1 MLLMTEV
8 SINKDNTGWRRKMLW
23 GEQEGEYPRERHG
36 LFVLL

>member
-23 GEQEGEYPRERHG
+23 GEQEG
-36 LFVLL
+36 LFLTLEL